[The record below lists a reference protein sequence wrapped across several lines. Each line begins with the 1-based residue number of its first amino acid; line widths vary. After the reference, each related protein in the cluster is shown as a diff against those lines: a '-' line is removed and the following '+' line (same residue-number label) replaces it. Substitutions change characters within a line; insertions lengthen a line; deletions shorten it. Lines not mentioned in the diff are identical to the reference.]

1 MAPEKGFNLREII
14 RDNETEVGRPIQE
27 YPFYSNRLLDID
39 YEKIIAEGK

>member
-1 MAPEKGFNLREII
+1 MAADKGFNLREIM

-27 YPFYSNRLLDID
+27 YPFYSNRLQDVE